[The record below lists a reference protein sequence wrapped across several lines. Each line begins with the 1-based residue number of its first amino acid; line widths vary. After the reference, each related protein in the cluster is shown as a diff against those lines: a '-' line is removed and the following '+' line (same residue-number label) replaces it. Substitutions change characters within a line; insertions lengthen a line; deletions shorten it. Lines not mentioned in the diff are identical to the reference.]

1 MQIYEKLKKR
11 RLDLGLTLEQVADHC
26 GVNSSTVARW
36 ESGEIEN
43 MRRDKIEMYAQA
55 LQVSPAVIM
64 GWDVRPAASN
74 LSKEERELVA
84 ALRGIDPE
92 TREAFYARLMAYYS
106 AYKQAAKIKKEL
118 TGGDDN
124 V

>member
-43 MRRDKIEMYAQA
+43 MRRDKIEKYAQA

-92 TREAFYARLMAYYS
+92 TREAFYARLMAYYN
-106 AYKQAAKIKKEL
+106 AYKQAARIKKEL

>member
-43 MRRDKIEMYAQA
+43 MRRDKIEKYAQA

-84 ALRGIDPE
+84 AMREIDPE

>member
-11 RLDLGLTLEQVADHC
+11 RLDMGLTLEQVADHC

-43 MRRDKIEMYAQA
+43 MRRDKIEKYAQA

-84 ALRGIDPE
+84 AMRGIDPE

>member
-1 MQIYEKLKKR
+1 MEIHEKLKKR
-11 RLDLGLTLEQVADHC
+11 RLDLGLSIAQVAEMCDVHI
-26 GVNSSTVARW
+26 STVARW

-43 MRRDKIEMYAQA
+43 MKRDKIEKYAQA

-64 GWDVRPAASN
+64 GWDIRPAASN

-84 ALRGIDPE
+84 AMRGIDPE
-92 TREAFYARLMAYYS
+92 TREAFYARLMAYYN
-106 AYKQAAKIKKEL
+106 AYKQAARIKKEL
-118 TGGDDN
+118 TGGDEN

>member
-43 MRRDKIEMYAQA
+43 MRRDKIEKYAQA

-84 ALRGIDPE
+84 AMRGIDPE
-92 TREAFYARLMAYYS
+92 TRDAFYARLMAYYN

>member
-43 MRRDKIEMYAQA
+43 MRRDKIEKYAQA

-84 ALRGIDPE
+84 AMRGIDPE
-92 TREAFYARLMAYYS
+92 TREAFYARLMAYYN
-106 AYKQAAKIKKEL
+106 AYKQAARIKKEL

>member
-43 MRRDKIEMYAQA
+43 MRRDKIEKYAQA

-106 AYKQAAKIKKEL
+106 AYKQAARIKKEL

>member
-43 MRRDKIEMYAQA
+43 MRRDKIEKYAQA

-74 LSKEERELVA
+74 LSKEERELVN

>member
-43 MRRDKIEMYAQA
+43 MRRDKIEKYAQA

-84 ALRGIDPE
+84 AMRGIDPE

>member
-43 MRRDKIEMYAQA
+43 MRRDKIEKYAQA

-92 TREAFYARLMAYYS
+92 TREAFYARLMTYYN

>member
-43 MRRDKIEMYAQA
+43 MRRDKIEKYAQA

-74 LSKEERELVA
+74 LSKEERDLVA
-84 ALRGIDPE
+84 AMRGIDPE
-92 TREAFYARLMAYYS
+92 TREAFYARLMAYYN

>member
-43 MRRDKIEMYAQA
+43 MRRDKIEKYAQA

>member
-43 MRRDKIEMYAQA
+43 MRRDKIEKYAQA

-84 ALRGIDPE
+84 AMRGIDPE
-92 TREAFYARLMAYYS
+92 TREAFYARLMAYHS

>member
-43 MRRDKIEMYAQA
+43 MRRDKIEKYAQA

-74 LSKEERELVA
+74 LSKEERDLVA
-84 ALRGIDPE
+84 AMRGIDPE
-92 TREAFYARLMAYYS
+92 TRDAFYSRLMAYYN